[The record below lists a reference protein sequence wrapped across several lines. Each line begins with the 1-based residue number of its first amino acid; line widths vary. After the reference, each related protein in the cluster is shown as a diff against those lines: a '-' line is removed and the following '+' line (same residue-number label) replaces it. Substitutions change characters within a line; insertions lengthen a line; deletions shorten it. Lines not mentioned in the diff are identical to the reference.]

1 MSYHKSFS
9 TSDIKS
15 QLKDYRKVRD
25 FSKVKRGE
33 FLKYLVKCD
42 DDNREML
49 RQKLKRW
56 EKQCKVF
63 DELSE
68 CLKNCEDEEQD

>member
-1 MSYHKSFS
+1 MHKEVLEAIDSIDATLFIGDSF
-9 TSDIKS
+9 
-15 QLKDYRKVRD
+15 L
-25 FSKVKRGE
+25 
-33 FLKYLVKCD
+33 D